1 MCVESEVG
9 RKRSVPENL
18 ACSRRLSP
26 MRMMMSCRG
35 CEISWDEY
43 FSMTAN
49 DPEVSDADSEEKE
62 SWYFCGYDA
71 MESVVFLDLSM

>member
-1 MCVESEVG
+1 
-9 RKRSVPENL
+9 
-18 ACSRRLSP
+18 
-26 MRMMMSCRG
+26 MMMSCRG